1 MKYLVL
7 YPEACVEVPRE
18 ESELIDIFTEDWR
31 ASSACVIAASK
42 LAVGQTVKVCGVQ
55 ITRTE

>member
-1 MKYLVL
+1 MKYKVL
-7 YPEACVEVPRE
+7 YPGDCVEVPRD

-31 ASSACVIAASK
+31 ASSDCVKAAGK
-42 LAVGQTVKVCGVQ
+42 LNVGQTVKVCGVQ